1 MAGKPV
7 TSINVAYNV
16 ALVTV
21 DNLPNNM
28 KLISDILN
36 AIAEQDINI
45 DMINQSPPYRG
56 TINLSFSLP
65 SDKLVK
71 AISTLNRFK
80 KNIPNLHIE
89 VDANSTKISV
99 YGENMKD
106 IPGVAAKIFTLFAN
120 NNIDIKLVTTSE
132 VDISYLLYDKDV
144 DKAIDA
150 IKNEFGIE

>member
-56 TINLSFSLP
+56 IINLSFSLP

>member
-1 MAGKPV
+1 MTGKPV

-21 DNLPNNM
+21 DNLPNKV

-45 DMINQSPPYRG
+45 DMINQTPPYRG
-56 TINLSFSLP
+56 TINLSFTLP

-71 AISTLNRFK
+71 AISTLNKFK
-80 KNIPNLHIE
+80 KSIPNLHIE

-99 YGENMKD
+99 YGESMRD

-144 DKAIDA
+144 DKAIEA